1 MRKTLLILIGT
12 LMCVCLAGLA
22 KKPVEVAP
30 SYAWKIMP
38 PLGLHEEAD
47 IDTNF
52 IGKAQKASRSG
63 NWAQYGEYVQELEK
77 YLEMLE

>member
-1 MRKTLLILIGT
+1 MRKTLLIVLGA
-12 LMCVCLAGLA
+12 LMCACLAGLA

-52 IGKAQKASRSG
+52 IDYSRQSVPSAVSDAWATTG
-63 NWAQYGEYVQELEK
+63 NYGA
-77 YLEMLE
+77 